1 MLSYTGEWSDK
12 HYLEISKSSIDGYKT
27 AYKRCEKIHNIRFA
41 DIRTVHLQK
50 VVDEIEKYSIK
61 KSTRVLLNVL
71 YNYAMKNDIV
81 DKKYSQFIEL
91 GKPVKVY
98 DRQPFTDEE
107 IQKLWDNVDKIPNV
121 DLALML
127 IYSRNQS
134 YRTA

>member
-12 HYLEISKSSIDGYKT
+12 HFKEISKSSIDGYKT